1 MQLVVPFA
9 AQLNLLERLAP
20 EVMVL
25 LRHIRIRNNIHIQM
39 VPLHLLRAAMLVF
52 DYSTMEQ
59 LYLELDL
66 ESKAKFLMK
75 LVF

>member
-1 MQLVVPFA
+1 
-9 AQLNLLERLAP
+9 
-20 EVMVL
+20 MVL

-39 VPLHLLRAAMLVF
+39 VPLHLLREAMLVF
-52 DYSTMEQ
+52 DHSTMEQ

-66 ESKAKFLMK
+66 ESMVKSPMK